1 MSSGPATTAKKETV
15 YNGPEVDP
23 LKARQASG
31 QPPSSA
37 KETVHEGEVPDF
49 IKNRFQS
56 SAETNGHI
64 KETVHQGDVPDFI
77 TNRLTRSKAPQI
89 DTTKE
94 TIHHGPIPAMFLRL
108 GRIASD
114 IVMPDRETIYEGPVS
129 RVQNAVDIKYVQ
141 TREQPAQEQNAAPKE
156 TVYDENSFVAKRVDS
171 SASRA
176 LVTRLVQK
184 ASVRFF
190 TVAVL
195 SIAEMY
201 FHWGNLAICIS
212 SGIMFATFIAVGIYT
227 FKMNLKALLF
237 AIGIYTCSTL
247 FMLVNGM
254 MSPDGIFLMIPT
266 LISRGF
272 MIYNLLR
279 TYGLLVDL
287 HLLEAEAW

>member
-1 MSSGPATTAKKETV
+1 MSSGPGTTTKKETV
-15 YNGPEVDP
+15 YSGPEVDP
-23 LKARQASG
+23 LKSRKSTAQA
-31 QPPSSA
+31 PASA

-49 IKNRFQS
+49 IKNRFQPP
-56 SAETNGHI
+56 AETANS
-64 KETVHQGDVPDFI
+64 KETVHEGDVPEFI
-77 TNRLTRSKAPQI
+77 TNRFGKPSQPKI
-89 DTTKE
+89 DPARE

-108 GRIASD
+108 GQIASD
-114 IVMPDRETIYEGPVS
+114 IVMPDRETIYNGPEV
-129 RVQNAVDIKYVQ
+129 RVRHAVDIKYLQ
-141 TREQPAQEQNAAPKE
+141 SSGEPEQGAPRKE
-156 TVYDENSFVAKRVDS
+156 TVYDENSFVAKRVDTT
-171 SASRA
+171 ASRA

-190 TVAVL
+190 SVAVL
-195 SIAEMY
+195 SILEMY

-212 SGIMFATFIAVGIYT
+212 SGIMFGTFVAVGIYT
-227 FKMNLKALLF
+227 FHMNLKALLF

-247 FMLVNGM
+247 FMLAQGM
-254 MSPDGIFLMIPT
+254 MSDDGIFLMIPT